1 MAVLV
6 LTMMRFVMQERAEAV
21 SDWLEG
27 DEAAMVAAER
37 KAAKLVGAW
46 LTWLRCQS
54 VEALPA
60 VRVDMLINPGPGPD
74 LDPGPNPNPNQVRM
88 DMLIKRTGPGAAEV
102 FTLETPH
109 PNPDPHPDP
118 GPHPDPHPDPT
129 PDPNPAHSKVFTLEI
144 TELGFSML
152 AWPAGPPPVFT
163 LALTLTL
170 TLTLALTLI
179 MTRPADGLRRAARV
193 LPRRHRGHA
202 GGGDARPQPHRSG
215 GRRRRRA
222 EWRGCELEHRHHGR
236 GQAAVPP
243 RR

>member
-152 AWPAGPPPVFT
+152 AWPAGPPTVFGALLESC
-163 LALTLTL
+163 LADTGATPEEE
-170 TLTLALTLI
+170 
-179 MTRPADGLRRAARV
+179 TRVRSRTARGDAAAAAQNGGAASWSIDTTAAGKRQCLPGGEVGNGPPSAAAR
-193 LPRRHRGHA
+193 GTTE
-202 GGGDARPQPHRSG
+202 
-215 GRRRRRA
+215 GRA
-222 EWRGCELEHRHHGR
+222 SN
-236 GQAAVPP
+236 
-243 RR
+243 

>member
-109 PNPDPHPDP
+109 PNPHPN
-118 GPHPDPHPDPT
+118 PDPHPDPN
-129 PDPNPAHSKVFTLEI
+129 PNPNPNQASHLPREALPRLFVPGCGVQKV
-144 TELGFSML
+144 SRDY
-152 AWPAGPPPVFT
+152 
-163 LALTLTL
+163 LTVRLRVTIL
-170 TLTLALTLI
+170 YCI
-179 MTRPADGLRRAARV
+179 GLRRAYTV
-193 LPRRHRGHA
+193 SSRGH
-202 GGGDARPQPHRSG
+202 DCHSLRLTR
-215 GRRRRRA
+215 GR
-222 EWRGCELEHRHHGR
+222 
-236 GQAAVPP
+236 
-243 RR
+243 